1 MKSETMW
8 DRLANNWDTPG
19 VSLGENDLKII
30 AKVKKYLSAGDTV
43 LDYGC
48 ATGSIA
54 LEIANTAR
62 AVHGIDLSSKMIELA
77 RRKAEE
83 RKIKNI
89 EFTHVPIFNESLKE
103 GSFDLILAF
112 SILHLL
118 EDPVQAVDRIHQL
131 LKPGGTFISAT
142 PCLGEKKFVSL
153 LINIPVFLLSKIGIL
168 PHINFFSVHGLAGSI
183 ANQKFHIIENE
194 RLSVQP
200 ITEHFVVARKA

>member
-19 VSLGENDLKII
+19 VSLGANDLQII
-30 AKVKKYLSAGDTV
+30 AKVKKYLSAGDSV

-54 LEIANTAR
+54 QEIANTAR
-62 AVHGIDLSSKMIELA
+62 VVRGIDLSSKMIEIA

-89 EFTHVPIFNESLKE
+89 EFAHAAIFDESLKE
-103 GSFDLILAF
+103 RSFDLILAF
-112 SILHLL
+112 SVLHLL
-118 EDPVQAVDRIHQL
+118 EDPIQVVDRIHQL
-131 LKPGGTFISAT
+131 LKPGGLFISAT

-168 PHINFFSVHGLAGSI
+168 PHIKFFSVHGLAGSI
-183 ANQKFHIIENE
+183 TNQKFQIVENE
-194 RLSVQP
+194 SLSVQP
-200 ITEHFVVARKA
+200 ITEHFVVAKKS